1 MFRKIQGRNFAFSA
15 RSILAERMTN
25 WRRWE
30 GKFDFLWWHRRPK
43 LGMRFIKLCMR
54 VELDLINCLKMV
66 QNIKIKMSYLVVVV
80 FFKRFY
86 TNQVK
91 TQKSIEVP
99 QKHPERRTQIKEG
112 VIFISLL
119 FNCRTKSYRS
129 HPKLGPP
136 VSCVILV
143 CNGHIVEMGSWIIY
157 PFFFFL
163 RLSSGKGSTE

>member
-1 MFRKIQGRNFAFSA
+1 
-15 RSILAERMTN
+15 
-25 WRRWE
+25 
-30 GKFDFLWWHRRPK
+30 
-43 LGMRFIKLCMR
+43 
-54 VELDLINCLKMV
+54 
-66 QNIKIKMSYLVVVV
+66 MSYLVVVV